1 MTVRGRRMLLV
12 GLLLLGVGTAA
23 ALILA
28 ALNQNMSLFFSPTQ
42 VSVGEAPHGHPF
54 RLGGLVAEGS
64 VSRSQEGLNVRF
76 AITDG
81 ANAVPVSFTGILP
94 DLFRE
99 GQGIVARGRLQQDG
113 IFLAEEVLAKH
124 DENYMPPE
132 VHEALKKG
140 QQLANPHANQ

>member
-23 ALILA
+23 ALILS
-28 ALNQNMSLFFSPTQ
+28 ALNQNISLFFSPSQ
-42 VSVGEAPHGHPF
+42 IAAGVAPQGHPF
-54 RLGGLVAEGS
+54 RIGGLVADGS
-64 VSRSQEGLNVRF
+64 VSRSQRDLSVRF

-81 ANAVPVSFTGILP
+81 ANTVPVSFTGILP

-99 GQGIVARGRLQQDG
+99 GQGIVARGRLRQDG
-113 IFLAEEVLAKH
+113 TFLAEEVLAKH

-132 VHEALKKG
+132 VFEALQQG
-140 QQLANPHANQ
+140 RQLANPHAQQ

>member
-12 GLLLLGVGTAA
+12 GLLLLGVSGAA
-23 ALILA
+23 ALVLM
-28 ALNQNMSLFFSPTQ
+28 ALNENMSLFFSPTQ
-42 VSVGEAPHGHPF
+42 VMTGEAPQGHPF

-64 VSRSQEGLNVRF
+64 VVRSGQSLDVQF

-81 ANAVPVSFTGILP
+81 ANVVPVTYTGILP

-99 GQGIVARGRLQQDG
+99 GQGIVARGRLQDG
-113 IFLAEEVLAKH
+113 LFVAEEVLAKH

-132 VHEALKKG
+132 VHEALQKG
-140 QQLANPHANQ
+140 QQLANPHAQ